1 MARKTA
7 LMGPARTSAAP
18 PRTLSIDIGGTGL
31 KCSVLDEAGEMLHD
45 KVWRPSPTEASPQEM
60 IAEIKDMT
68 RELPAFDRISAG
80 FSGAVRGGRILTAP
94 HFPEPSWPGFDLAG
108 GLRDALG
115 KPARVLN
122 DAEVQGF
129 GVISGKGL
137 EFVLTLG
144 TGAGT
149 ALFRDG
155 QLAPHMEFAHHPV
168 HGKKTYNEYVGR
180 DALDK
185 IGKKR
190 WNKRVRRVIGILDAL
205 VHYDRLYIGGGN
217 SEKVHEPLPDNI
229 TLVSNAAGITGGIA
243 LWRDGAASGGGR
255 RRPLAAAQR
264 PDGKMGEA
272 PAAQ

>member
-1 MARKTA
+1 MA
-7 LMGPARTSAAP
+7 S

-45 KVWRPSPTEASPQEM
+45 KVWRPSPTEGSPQEM
-60 IAEIKDMT
+60 IADIKEMT

-80 FSGAVRGGRILTAP
+80 FSGAVRGGRIITAP
-94 HFPEPSWPGFDLAG
+94 HFAEPSWPGYDLAQ
-108 GLRDALG
+108 GLADAFG

-180 DALDK
+180 DALGK
-185 IGKKR
+185 VGKKR
-190 WNKRVRRVIGILDAL
+190 WNKRVRKVIGILDAL

-217 SEKVHEPLPDNI
+217 GEKVHEPLPDNV
-229 TLVSNAAGITGGIA
+229 TLVSNTAGITGGIA
-243 LWRDGAASGGGR
+243 LWRDGTASRGGR
-255 RRPLAAAQR
+255 RRPLAPPPQR
-264 PDGKMGEA
+264 PDGKMSEA